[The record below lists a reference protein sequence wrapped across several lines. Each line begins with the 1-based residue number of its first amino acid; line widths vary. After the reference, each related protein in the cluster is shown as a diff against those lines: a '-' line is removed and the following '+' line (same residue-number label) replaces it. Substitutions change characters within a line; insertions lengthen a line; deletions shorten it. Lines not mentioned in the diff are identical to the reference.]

1 MILEVN
7 CLEHQKEINVNV
19 FSVSLNRCIKFTEKD
34 LTIPIFN
41 DVMGSGS
48 ELYKRAC

>member
-1 MILEVN
+1 MLEVN
-7 CLEHQKEINVNV
+7 YPEHLKKINVNM
-19 FSVSLNRCIKFTEKD
+19 FFISSNRCIKFTEKD